1 MMRGQLDASHI
12 GIALQN
18 SHGRLLRVVFDLG
31 QIASGYTQHRAHL
44 RSRVIENETYSPQG
58 STDHLVLVSLNVHE
72 CQAGLYQNRSS
83 TRKQALSWPAT
94 ILIIATSRSALFK
107 IKRATRARSE
117 TRLPC
122 RSSPFVSVLPVVGP
136 QIPMNRSL
144 PPRTTM
150 LFREA
155 SQRRE
160 RVHKK
165 RLPGSMRSALPSAGA
180 GRCCEA
186 VAGAKPHGRQRRPNG
201 WEPTRHR

>member
-1 MMRGQLDASHI
+1 MA
-12 GIALQN
+12 
-18 SHGRLLRVVFDLG
+18 
-31 QIASGYTQHRAHL
+31 T
-44 RSRVIENETYSPQG
+44 
-58 STDHLVLVSLNVHE
+58 
-72 CQAGLYQNRSS
+72 
-83 TRKQALSWPAT
+83 T

-144 PPRTTM
+144 PPRTTI

-160 RVHKK
+160 GSTRSG
-165 RLPGSMRSALPSAGA
+165 LPGFLRSARSQRGA
-180 GRCCEA
+180 PGGVHEA
-186 VAGAKPHGRQRRPNG
+186 MAGAKPRGRQRRPNG